1 MTTAKSDIST
11 AKTNITTL
19 QNDVKTAKSDI
30 STAKTNIT
38 TLQNDVKT
46 AKSDIATAKTNIT
59 NLQNDVGKLK
69 TDQGTLATKTYVDG
83 KREVLGDWDATKKD
97 TALPATGTVFGG
109 KHRSVHKTADAI
121 DVYTEFYTRKNV
133 DGDQSLMARL
143 HVYEKGKA
151 CWWDFSTLYGG
162 TMIFPGTSGYLKMGN
177 CLMSYGNRSSNS
189 LIKFDYT
196 DSLQIKY
203 ANHGSTMTINTQGT
217 AHAGVTAS
225 LWGNSTRPVVYEV
238 GADGGAYMFYAQKN
252 TDNTYMLSVNGACH
266 ATAFNQHSD
275 RDLKDNI
282 QVIDNATD
290 RIRKMNGYTYTL
302 KENGIP
308 YAGVIA
314 QEALEAIPEVV
325 GSAMK
330 YQDGGSGSK
339 GEEGERYYTVD
350 YSGVTGLLVQVARE
364 TDDRVTALENR
375 IAHLETL
382 ITK

>member
-1 MTTAKSDIST
+1 MFDLADVMSAFKLLISVGITTAKS
-11 AKTNITTL
+11 
-19 QNDVKTAKSDI
+19 
-30 STAKTNIT
+30 NIT

-46 AKSDIATAKTNIT
+46 AKSDIATAKTNIST
-59 NLQNDVGKLK
+59 LQTDVGKIK

-97 TALPATGTVFGG
+97 TALPTTGTVFGG

-133 DGDQSLMARL
+133 DGDKSLMARL
-143 HVYEKGKA
+143 HVYEQGKA

-162 TMIFPGTSGYLKMGN
+162 TLIFPGTSGYLKMGN

-217 AHAGVTAS
+217 AHAGVTAK
-225 LWGNSTRPVVYEV
+225 LWGKSSRPVVYEV
-238 GADGGAYMFYAQKN
+238 GVDAGLYMFYGQKN
-252 TDNTYMLSVNGACH
+252 TDNTYEFKVNGACH
-266 ATAFNQHSD
+266 ATAFNQTSD

-290 RIRKMNGYTYTL
+290 RIRKMNGYTYTM
-302 KENGIP
+302 KENGLP
-308 YAGVIA
+308 YAGIIA

-325 GSAMK
+325 GSMMK
-330 YQDGGSGSK
+330 YQDGGSGSE

-364 TDDRVTALENR
+364 TDDRVTVLENR
-375 IAHLETL
+375 IKELEKL
-382 ITK
+382 VSK

>member
-1 MTTAKSDIST
+1 MTSAKS
-11 AKTNITTL
+11 NITTL
-19 QNDVKTAKSDI
+19 QNDVKTAKTDI
-30 STAKTNIT
+30 GTLKT
-38 TLQNDVKT
+38 
-46 AKSDIATAKTNIT
+46 
-59 NLQNDVGKLK
+59 DVGKIK
-69 TDQGTLATKTYVDG
+69 TDQGTLATKTYVDS
-83 KREVLGDWDATKKD
+83 KREVLGDWDATKSDK
-97 TALPATGTVFGG
+97 TLPETGTVFGG
-109 KHRSVHKTADAI
+109 KHRSVHKTGSEI

-133 DGDQSLMARL
+133 DGDKSLMARL

-177 CLMSYGNRSSNS
+177 CLMSYGNRVNNS

-217 AHAGVTAS
+217 AHAGVTAK
-225 LWGNSTRPVVYEV
+225 LWGNSSRPVVYEV
-238 GADGGAYMFYAQKN
+238 GVDAGLYMFYGQKN
-252 TDNTYMLSVNGACH
+252 TDNTYEFQVNGACH
-266 ATAFNQHSD
+266 ATAFNQTSD

-290 RIRKMNGYTYTL
+290 RIRKMNGYTYTM
-302 KENGIP
+302 KENGLP
-308 YAGVIA
+308 YAGIIA

-325 GSAMK
+325 GSMMK
-330 YQDGGSGSK
+330 YKDGGSGSE

>member
-1 MTTAKSDIST
+1 MASVTVIPTDINNLKADMTSAKS
-11 AKTNITTL
+11 NITTL

-30 STAKTNIT
+30 GTLKT
-38 TLQNDVKT
+38 DVSK
-46 AKSDIATAKTNIT
+46 I
-59 NLQNDVGKLK
+59 K

-109 KHRSVHKTADAI
+109 KHRSVHKTGSEI

-133 DGDQSLMARL
+133 DGDKSLMARL

-177 CLMSYGNRSSNS
+177 CLMSYGNRVNNS

-217 AHAGVTAS
+217 AHAGVTAK
-225 LWGNSTRPVVYEV
+225 LWGNSSRPVVYEV
-238 GADGGAYMFYAQKN
+238 GVDAGLYMFYGQKN
-252 TDNTYMLSVNGACH
+252 TDNTYEFQVNGACH
-266 ATAFNQHSD
+266 ATAFNQTSD

-290 RIRKMNGYTYTL
+290 RIRKMNGYTYTM
-302 KENGIP
+302 KENGLP
-308 YAGVIA
+308 YAGIIA

-325 GSAMK
+325 GSMMK
-330 YQDGGSGSK
+330 YKDGGSGSE

>member
-1 MTTAKSDIST
+1 MATSTVIPDDIKTLKSDVS
-11 AKTNITTL
+11 
-19 QNDVKTAKSDI
+19 
-30 STAKTNIT
+30 
-38 TLQNDVKT
+38 
-46 AKSDIATAKTNIT
+46 
-59 NLQNDVGKLK
+59 KLK
-69 TDQGTLATKTYVDG
+69 NDQGSYATKLYVDS
-83 KREVLGDWDATKKD
+83 KDEIVGDWSASWYQQVLPTSGAIFGRKLRSTHRTAGVEDAYCELYLKKW
-97 TALPATGTVFGG
+97 
-109 KHRSVHKTADAI
+109 I
-121 DVYTEFYTRKNV
+121 DSPGNA
-133 DGDQSLMARL
+133 MARL
-143 HVYEKGKA
+143 NLNDNGENI
-151 CWWDFSTLYGG
+151 CWDFTNLYGG

-177 CLMSYGNRSSNS
+177 CLMSYSVRGSNA

-196 DSLQIKY
+196 DTLQIKY
-203 ANHGSTMTINTQGT
+203 ANHGSTMTLTTQGT
-217 AHAGVTAS
+217 AYAGVTAQ
-225 LWGNSTRPVVYEV
+225 LWGNSSRPVVYEV
-238 GADGGAYMFYAQKN
+238 GVDGGAYMFYAQKN

-302 KENGIP
+302 KENGMP

-330 YQDGGSGSK
+330 YQDGASGSE

-364 TDDRVTALENR
+364 SDDRITALEEENAELR
-375 IAHLETL
+375 QRLSAIEAALAS
-382 ITK
+382 K

>member
-1 MTTAKSDIST
+1 MASVTVIPTDINNLKVDMTSAKS
-11 AKTNITTL
+11 NITTL
-19 QNDVKTAKSDI
+19 QNDVKTAKTDI
-30 STAKTNIT
+30 S
-38 TLQNDVKT
+38 
-46 AKSDIATAKTNIT
+46 
-59 NLQNDVGKLK
+59 KLK

-133 DGDQSLMARL
+133 DGDKSLMARL
-143 HVYEKGKA
+143 HVYEQGKA

-162 TMIFPGTSGYLKMGN
+162 TMIFPGTSGYLKMGK
-177 CLMSYGNRSSNS
+177 CLMSYGDRGSNS

-217 AHAGVTAS
+217 AHSGATTS
-225 LWGNSTRPVVYEV
+225 LWGNSTRP
-238 GADGGAYMFYAQKN
+238 
-252 TDNTYMLSVNGACH
+252 
-266 ATAFNQHSD
+266 
-275 RDLKDNI
+275 
-282 QVIDNATD
+282 VIDNATD

>member
-1 MTTAKSDIST
+1 MASVTVIPTDINNLKVDMTSAKS
-11 AKTNITTL
+11 NITTL
-19 QNDVKTAKSDI
+19 QNDVKTAKTDI
-30 STAKTNIT
+30 S
-38 TLQNDVKT
+38 
-46 AKSDIATAKTNIT
+46 
-59 NLQNDVGKLK
+59 KLK

-109 KHRSVHKTADAI
+109 KHRSVHKTAGAI

-133 DGDQSLMARL
+133 DGDKSLMARL
-143 HVYEKGKA
+143 HVYEQGKA

-162 TMIFPGTSGYLKMGN
+162 TMIFPGTSGYLKMGK
-177 CLMSYGNRSSNS
+177 CLMSYGDRGSNS

-217 AHAGVTAS
+217 AHSGATTS